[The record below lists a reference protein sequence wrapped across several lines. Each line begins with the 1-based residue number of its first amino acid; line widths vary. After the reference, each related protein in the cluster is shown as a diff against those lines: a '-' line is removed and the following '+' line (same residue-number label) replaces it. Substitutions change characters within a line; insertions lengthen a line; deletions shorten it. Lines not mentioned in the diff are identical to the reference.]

1 MDDTVVLIL
10 LVIVMLVGSYLAG
23 NIPLVVNL
31 SEVIHHF
38 IHNFVKNLSLT
49 FYSHLGQIKNC
60 FDSWCWFV
68 SWNRFDCYHS

>member
-31 SEVIHHF
+31 SEVKIDF
-38 IHNFVKNLSLT
+38 IQKIFKN
-49 FYSHLGQIKNC
+49 
-60 FDSWCWFV
+60 
-68 SWNRFDCYHS
+68 

>member
-31 SEVIHHF
+31 SEVIIDF
-38 IHNFVKNLSLT
+38 IHEIFKN
-49 FYSHLGQIKNC
+49 
-60 FDSWCWFV
+60 
-68 SWNRFDCYHS
+68 